1 MNADNLQSNQPNEL
15 DNQPKVSNDP
25 ATRLPEATKGQ
36 IQNILQDSPEV
47 EAIRRINHKQALRGN
62 THNLRSGKYS
72 KLLPQYLLNHLA
84 YIDEL
89 TFVGVDDIRNT
100 VIRLLKTNL
109 KRVALAEYREA
120 EGQSIDP
127 HLSKLVRDSFIMAH
141 AIYQTPAM
149 LTKGS
154 ENEFDYLKGLDK
166 EQIEIV
172 DQFVTSLNTLLY
184 GSNEEEPDT
193 IAVLPS

>member
-1 MNADNLQSNQPNEL
+1 MPNSSSLDQQPNEL
-15 DNQPKVSNDP
+15 DSQPKVSNDP

-62 THNLRSGKYS
+62 THNLRTGKYS

-120 EGQSIDP
+120 EGQSLDQ
-127 HLSKLVRDSFIMAH
+127 HLSKLVRDSFVMAH
-141 AIYQTPAM
+141 AISQTPAM

-172 DQFVTSLNTLLY
+172 DKFVTGLNYLLY

-193 IAVLPS
+193 IAVIPS